1 MTTARDRDEATTLD
15 DLMARAAAL
24 VPTLEA
30 RAQETNALR
39 RMPDATMADLKAAG
53 VFRVQQPARCS
64 GYEFDFGALVHV
76 SAKLAEGCASSA
88 WIASVVASHHW
99 IVGMFA
105 ADAQNDVWGTDP
117 DTIVCSA
124 YAHSDATAVPEG
136 SGYRINGT
144 WHYAS
149 GIDHAD
155 WVIDL
160 IPVNEGGDAPRM
172 TTVLVP
178 RKDFVV
184 LDTWHASGL
193 KGTGTNDLRIAEVFV
208 PGHRELGFDEAN
220 QGTAP
225 GTAVNSAHIYKLP
238 MMGVGSFTTIGPC
251 FGVAQGALDAY
262 LASMKG
268 RMGVLSTE
276 KLAEHAP
283 LQLKVAEAAA
293 EIDAARHLIAA
304 DLDEINATGRSG
316 GVLDRMQ
323 SVRLKRDVAFAA
335 QLCRRAVDRLAMAMA
350 MGVPGQ
356 KDDHPVRMRARDMNA
371 LASHGLMSWESNALP
386 FGRASFG
393 LESGNPYF

>member
-225 GTAVNSAHIYKLP
+225 GTAANSAHIYKLP

-335 QLCRRAVDRLAMAMA
+335 QLCRRAVDRLAMAM
-350 MGVPGQ
+350 GVPGQ

>member
-1 MTTARDRDEATTLD
+1 MTTAQNTDTATLD
-15 DLMARAAAL
+15 DLIARAGAL
-24 VPTLEA
+24 VPALEA
-30 RAQETNALR
+30 RAAETNALR
-39 RMPDATMADLKAAG
+39 KLPDATIADFKAG
-53 VFRVQQPARCS
+53 GFFRVQQPARCG
-64 GYEFDFGALVHV
+64 GYELDFGALVHV
-76 SAKLAEGCASSA
+76 SAKLAERCASSA

-105 ADAQNDVWGTDP
+105 AAAQDDVWGVDP
-117 DTIVCSA
+117 DAIVCSA
-124 YAHSDATAVPEG
+124 YAHSDVTAVPEND
-136 SGYRINGT
+136 GYRINGT

-155 WVIDL
+155 WVIVL
-160 IPVNEGGDAPRM
+160 IPVDEGGDAPRM

-178 RKDFVV
+178 RGDIEV

-193 KGTGTNDLRIAEVFV
+193 KGTGTNDLKIADAVV
-208 PGHRELGFDEAN
+208 PKHRELGFDDAN

-225 GTAVNSAHIYKLP
+225 GTAVNASHLYKLP

-262 LASMKG
+262 LASIQG
-268 RMGVLSTE
+268 RMGVLSAD

-283 LQLKVAEAAA
+283 LQLKIAEAAA

-304 DLDEINATGRSG
+304 DLDEINAVGRAG

-323 SVRLKRDVAFAA
+323 RVRFKRNVAFAA
-335 QLCRRAVDRLAMAMA
+335 QLCRRAVDRLVMA

-356 KDDHPVRMRARDMNA
+356 KDDHPVQMRARDMNA
-371 LASHGLMSWESNALP
+371 LASHGLMSWEPNALP
-386 FGRASFG
+386 FGRASLG

>member
-1 MTTARDRDEATTLD
+1 MALARNTNDGPTLD
-15 DLMARAAAL
+15 DLIARAGAL

-30 RAQETNALR
+30 RAAETNSLR
-39 RMPDATMADLKAAG
+39 KLPDATMADLKAG
-53 VFRVQQPARCS
+53 GFFRVQQPSQC
-64 GYEFDFGALVHV
+64 GGDELDFGALVHV
-76 SAKLAEGCASSA
+76 SAKLAEGCASTA

-99 IVGMFA
+99 MVGMFA
-105 ADAQNDVWGTDP
+105 AEAQDDVWGADP
-117 DTIVCSA
+117 DAVVCSA
-124 YAHSDATAVPEG
+124 YAHSDATAVPENG
-136 SGYRINGT
+136 GFRIKGT

-149 GIDHAD
+149 GIDHGD
-155 WVIDL
+155 WVIVL
-160 IPVNEGGDAPRM
+160 IPVDDGGDAPRM

-178 RKDFVV
+178 RTDIEV

-193 KGTGTNDLRIAEVFV
+193 KGTGTNDLRIKDAFV
-208 PGHRELGFDEAN
+208 PSHRELGFDDAN

-268 RMGVLSTE
+268 RMGVLSAE

-283 LQLKVAEAAA
+283 LQLKIAEAAA
-293 EIDAARHLIAA
+293 EIDAAKHLIAA

-323 SVRLKRDVAFAA
+323 RVRFKRDVAFAA
-335 QLCRRAVDRLAMAMA
+335 QLCRRAVDRLVMA

-356 KDDHPVRMRARDMNA
+356 KDDHPVQMRARDMNA
-371 LASHGLMSWESNALP
+371 LASHGLMSWEPNALP

-393 LESGNPYF
+393 LGSDNPYF

>member
-1 MTTARDRDEATTLD
+1 MTAVRDRDEATTLD
-15 DLMARAAAL
+15 DMMARAAAL

-30 RAQETNALR
+30 RSRETNALR
-39 RMPDATMADLKAAG
+39 RIPDATMADLKAAG

-105 ADAQNDVWGTDP
+105 ADAQDDVWGTDP
-117 DTIVCSA
+117 DAIVCSA

-155 WVIDL
+155 WVIVL
-160 IPVNEGGDAPRM
+160 IPVNEGSDEPRM

-262 LASMKG
+262 LAGMKG
-268 RMGVLSTE
+268 RMGVLSAE

-304 DLDEINATGRSG
+304 DLDEINTTGRSG

-323 SVRLKRDVAFAA
+323 SVRFKRDVAFAA
-335 QLCRRAVDRLAMAMA
+335 QLCRRAVDRLVMA

-356 KDDHPVRMRARDMNA
+356 KDDHPVQMRARDMDA
-371 LASHGLMSWESNALP
+371 LASHGLMSWEPNALP

>member
-1 MTTARDRDEATTLD
+1 MTAARDRDETTTLD

-76 SAKLAEGCASSA
+76 SAKLAEGCASTA

-105 ADAQNDVWGTDP
+105 ADAQDDVWGTDP
-117 DTIVCSA
+117 DAIVCSA

-155 WVIDL
+155 WVIVL
-160 IPVNEGGDAPRM
+160 IPVNEGSDEPRM

-193 KGTGTNDLRIAEVFV
+193 KGTGTNDLHIVEVFV

-220 QGTAP
+220 QGTPP

-262 LASMKG
+262 LAGMKG
-268 RMGVLSTE
+268 RMGVLSAE

-304 DLDEINATGRSG
+304 DLDEINTTGRSG

-323 SVRLKRDVAFAA
+323 SVRFKRDVAFAA
-335 QLCRRAVDRLAMAMA
+335 QLCRRAVDRLVMA

-356 KDDHPVRMRARDMNA
+356 KDDHPVQMRARDMDA
-371 LASHGLMSWESNALP
+371 LASHGLMSWEPNALP